1 MANVLMTRI
10 AKKPRKVKPPKA
22 KPRIKKK
29 KVLTP
34 KQRSR
39 AAKKGWKNRKKRERE
54 FLRKARKDQQTKGGL
69 APEIVGQIVHAI
81 EASKIMLMI
90 EPFDR
95 EHKEAALE
103 QIIQM
108 YAAQNLVQIEE
119 DPEQVAIR
127 TRLRIADSEGNLEEI
142 MELIQREYGMSPQ
155 EVYTE
160 WLYSGVQ

>member
-1 MANVLMTRI
+1 
-10 AKKPRKVKPPKA
+10 
-22 KPRIKKK
+22 
-29 KVLTP
+29 
-34 KQRSR
+34 
-39 AAKKGWKNRKKRERE
+39 
-54 FLRKARKDQQTKGGL
+54 
-69 APEIVGQIVHAI
+69 
-81 EASKIMLMI
+81 
-90 EPFDR
+90 
-95 EHKEAALE
+95 
-103 QIIQM
+103 M